1 MKLGVKGILY
11 ANILAALINLIVLFP
26 FQIRYL
32 RGEYSW
38 QAVRSLLRFGLPMV
52 PNSIAFLM
60 VEISDRYLMPRLLD
74 KDVLGEYS
82 ANHKLG
88 TIMLLLVTA
97 FRTAWQPFFLKI
109 ARESDSREIYSR
121 VMTYYIFV
129 AAFVTLSV
137 TMLIDYI
144 VKFPV
149 APGYTI
155 LGEAYWGG
163 IVIIPL
169 ILLAYLFYGIYV
181 NLTIGIYIQKK
192 SEWMA
197 IFTGLAAICN
207 ITSNLYLM
215 PRLGMIGAALSALFA
230 YIVMMLS
237 IFIVNQK
244 LYRVEYEYG
253 RIFMIMSYLILAIT
267 VYYIFSPGIVIRLL
281 LILIMPL
288 LVPLLGLFRE
298 DEKAIIR
305 RFLFRKGLK

>member
-1 MKLGVKGILY
+1 
-11 ANILAALINLIVLFP
+11 
-26 FQIRYL
+26 
-32 RGEYSW
+32 
-38 QAVRSLLRFGLPMV
+38 
-52 PNSIAFLM
+52 
-60 VEISDRYLMPRLLD
+60 
-74 KDVLGEYS
+74 
-82 ANHKLG
+82 
-88 TIMLLLVTA
+88 
-97 FRTAWQPFFLKI
+97 
-109 ARESDSREIYSR
+109 
-121 VMTYYIFV
+121 MTYYIFV

-163 IVIIPL
+163 TVIIPL

-192 SEWMA
+192 SEWMV

-207 ITSNLYLM
+207 ISSNLYLM

-244 LYRVEYEYG
+244 LYRIEYEYG
-253 RIFMIMSYLILAIT
+253 RIFIIMSYLILAIT
-267 VYYIFSPGIVIRLL
+267 AYYIFSPGIVIRLL